1 MHTDICAALAC
12 VTFFCSAVAATA
24 QRELPLWQGKT
35 PGAVANEPAD
45 HPTLTVYPAEGG
57 TGAAI
62 VVCPGGGYG
71 MLAPHEGEPVA
82 RWLNTLGITAGVL
95 KYRLGPRYHHPAE
108 LHDAQRAIRM
118 LRARAAEFALDPH
131 RIGILGF
138 SAGGHLAATA
148 ATHFDAGDPTAHDP
162 IERVSCRPD
171 LAVLVY
177 PVITMT
183 GPFAHAGSREN
194 LLGDHPSQEL
204 MDLLSNEKQV
214 TKDTPPCFLM
224 HTADDPGVPVENS
237 LMFAEALRKAGVP
250 FELHIYQ
257 HGPHGVG
264 LATNDPVLSTWTTL
278 CAGWLRMHKFA
289 R

>member
-1 MHTDICAALAC
+1 MHVELWCGLVSAALVC
-12 VTFFCSAVAATA
+12 GAATA
-24 QRELPLWQGKT
+24 AAQPEMPLWPKGV
-35 PGAVANEPAD
+35 PGAVGHEPAD
-45 HPTLTVYPAEGG
+45 NPTLTVYPVSGG

-71 MLAPHEGEPVA
+71 ALAPHEAEPVA

-108 LHDAQRAIRM
+108 LHDAQRAIRL
-118 LRARAAEFALDPH
+118 LRARAAEFHIDPH

-138 SAGGHLAATA
+138 SAGGHLASTA
-148 ATHFDAGDPTAHDP
+148 ATHFDAGDPTSRDAV
-162 IERVSCRPD
+162 ERVSCRPD

-183 GPFAHAGSREN
+183 GPFAHAGSRQN

-214 TKDTPPCFLM
+214 THDTPPCFLM
-224 HTADDPGVPVENS
+224 HTADDEGVPVENS
-237 LMFAEALRKAGVP
+237 LMFAEALRRAGVP

-264 LATNDPVLSTWTTL
+264 LAAGDPVLSTWTTL
-278 CAGWLRMHKFA
+278 CAAWLRAHKFA